1 MKTIKLKHLTMIAAL
16 LTAPAAHTTDHPEL
30 SPGDEAYSAE
40 HFEEAARLYRKEA
53 EVLGIASAQVNLA
66 FMYLDGI
73 GVAQSYQEAAHWF
86 TMAAEQDNAEAQQ
99 NLGVLYQQGKLGAAN
114 SVEADKW
121 FRLAKAG
128 KDIQAI
134 EKTMTP
140 AQIAEAVK
148 LTDAWLA
155 QHKKR
160 R

>member
-1 MKTIKLKHLTMIAAL
+1 MKTIKRHHLTMIFAL
-16 LTAPAAHTTDHPEL
+16 LTAAAIHAADHIEL

-53 EVLGIASAQVNLA
+53 ELGIGAAQINLA

-73 GVAQSYQEAAHWF
+73 GIAQSYQEAAHWF
-86 TMAAEQDNAEAQQ
+86 LKAAEQDNAEAQQ
-99 NLGVLYQQGKLGAAN
+99 NLGVLYQQGKLGTAN

-121 FRLAKAG
+121 FRLAKSG
-128 KDIQAI
+128 KDLLSI

-140 AQIAEAVK
+140 AQISEAGK
-148 LTDAWLA
+148 LADAWLA
-155 QHKKR
+155 QFKTR